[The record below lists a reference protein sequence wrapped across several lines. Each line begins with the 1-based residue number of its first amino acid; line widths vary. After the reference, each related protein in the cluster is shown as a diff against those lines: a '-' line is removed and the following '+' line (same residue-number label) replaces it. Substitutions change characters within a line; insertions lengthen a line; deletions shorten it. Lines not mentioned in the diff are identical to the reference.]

1 MHTLTN
7 ADERARRASY
17 GVLAAAVLARALLA
31 ALAPLAPDE
40 SYYWQWS
47 RHLAAGYLDHPF
59 GIALLVRPGTALI
72 GATAFGVRAGSLLA
86 GAAAS
91 LVIVRLASTLGGA
104 RAMLRAAWIIA
115 CMPLAGIG
123 LALATPDAPLLLA
136 WSLALLALTAALAPG
151 ATRAAAMRGW
161 LLAGAALGLAMD
173 AKYTAILL
181 VPGVAISLVA
191 HRTLRRSLAT
201 WGPYAALVV
210 ALVAFSPN
218 LLWNAT
224 HGWATVG
231 YGLARGLDAHRGSA
245 LVHEAALFGGQ
256 LALVSPL
263 LLAML
268 AVAAWRAARQR
279 ADSVRA
285 MLGIVAVVTWLAF
298 VASALR
304 SAVEPNWQAPAYL
317 SAIALAAS
325 TDGGVRWRRALRAA
339 VVVGLV
345 LTVGISVQALA
356 PFLPI
361 SASLDP
367 TAAGAGWDALADRV
381 RAARAA
387 VPATVTA
394 WVAGE
399 RYQEAS
405 ELAFHLPDR
414 PPTFVIDVRARP
426 TEYDRWPS
434 FAARAHRGDALV
446 LVLGTFRSPS
456 ADPVIAALA
465 PHFDRVTLREVV
477 ALRRGQSVKAWRR
490 VWLLEGW
497 RGTWPSAALAR

>member
-1 MHTLTN
+1 MPVTSP
-7 ADERARRASY
+7 DDRARRTAY
-17 GVLAAAVLARALLA
+17 GVLGAAVLARALLA
-31 ALAPLAPDE
+31 ALVPLAPDE
-40 SYYWQWS
+40 SYYWEWS

-59 GIALLVRPGTALI
+59 GIAVLVRVGTALF
-72 GATAFGVRAGSLLA
+72 GATPLGVRAGSVLA

-91 LVIVRLASTLGGA
+91 LVVVRLAGTLGGA
-104 RAMLRAAWIIA
+104 RAMRRAAWIIA
-115 CMPLAGIG
+115 CMPLAQVG
-123 LALATPDAPLLLA
+123 LALATPDAPLLLC
-136 WSLALLALTAALAPG
+136 WSLALAALAAALTP
-151 ATRAAAMRGW
+151 RAARAIATRGW

-181 VPGVAISLVA
+181 VPGVAVALLVHPA
-191 HRTLRRSLAT
+191 LRRTLAAPA
-201 WGPYAALVV
+201 PYAALAV
-210 ALVAFSPN
+210 ALLAFSPN
-218 LLWNAT
+218 LVWNAT

-256 LALVSPL
+256 LALVSPVMFV
-263 LLAML
+263 ML
-268 AVAAWRAARQR
+268 ALAAWRAARR
-279 ADSVRA
+279 RTDPVRT

-298 VASALR
+298 VVSALR

-317 SAIALAAS
+317 SAIALAAAY
-325 TDGGVRWRRALRAA
+325 DGGARWRRALRAG
-339 VVVGLV
+339 VVLGGV
-345 LTVGISVQALA
+345 LTVAISAQALV

-367 TAAGAGWDALADRV
+367 TAAGAGWDTLADRV
-381 RAARAA
+381 QAARAT
-387 VPATVTA
+387 VPARVTT
-394 WVAGE
+394 WVGGE

-405 ELAFHLPDR
+405 ELAFHLPDH
-414 PPTFVIDVRARP
+414 PPTFVIDVQARA

-434 FAARAHRGDALV
+434 FAQRAHPGDALV

-465 PHFDRVTLREVV
+465 PHFEHVTLREVV
-477 ALRRGQSVKAWRR
+477 ALRRGWSVKAWRR

-497 RGTWPSAALAR
+497 RGSWPAAQLAR